1 MRQCI
6 REANAFPFPP
16 ILMATYGRGAS
27 DLDAG
32 SPGPITHGQL
42 LQPSAVGQI
51 SPGSNATSDH
61 RLDVF

>member
-1 MRQCI
+1 
-6 REANAFPFPP
+6 
-16 ILMATYGRGAS
+16 MATYGRGAS